1 MEELNMEKKKPRSG
15 YLPNWFKDL
24 EKLVER
30 AEDEEK
36 AKSLSEEHK
45 PGDSLFNRA
54 RATG

>member
-15 YLPNWFKDL
+15 YLPNLFKDL